1 VSRETLSLTLY
12 SWESTFTVRFD
23 FYSAATQ
30 LNEHVRTQVLTPQ
43 CPHLF
48 NTTTYEASNQVY
60 CFTVAFQSV
69 SLFIGYLALVCS
81 VLRHLA
87 CTYEQSLLL
96 LSYACA
102 SDAVSRHCCVLS
114 RLCLEFPCLVL
125 FFFSWLCLY
134 QSQLLCAE
142 KLIFLAESRPV
153 YKLTCRLL
161 TYCRFSETRAK
172 ISTASQSR
180 LNLILSILARLV
192 SWHLF
197 LSKCICLSKCLGSI
211 SGTYVCL

>member
-1 VSRETLSLTLY
+1 MSRETLSLTLY

-23 FYSAATQ
+23 FYSAD
-30 LNEHVRTQVLTPQ
+30 
-43 CPHLF
+43 
-48 NTTTYEASNQVY
+48 SNQVY

-81 VLRHLA
+81 VFRHLA
-87 CTYEQSLLL
+87 CTYEQSLSL
-96 LSYACA
+96 LSYALPA
-102 SDAVSRHCCVLS
+102 MQSRDIVVS
-114 RLCLEFPCLVL
+114 CLGSVSSFPVSFC

-153 YKLTCRLL
+153 YKFTCRLL